1 METRRIARARTIFDR
16 DGRVGYR
23 GAAMDAIDL
32 AGLRREY
39 ETTGLR
45 RAEMHP
51 DPIEQFA
58 TWFSTAVN
66 SALPDANAMTLAT
79 ATPDGKP
86 SARIVLLKAFDQ
98 RGFVFFTNYQSSK
111 GRELEANPQAAL
123 AFYWVQLERQIRI
136 AGRVEKTSR
145 QESEAYFHE
154 RPRGSQLGAWVS
166 HQSDVI
172 DARRILDARLAEM
185 TERFAGSEV
194 IELPP
199 HWGGYRI
206 VPETIEFWQG
216 RANRLHDRF
225 RYTREKDDSW
235 AIDRLA
241 P

>member
-1 METRRIARARTIFDR
+1 
-16 DGRVGYR
+16 
-23 GAAMDAIDL
+23 MDAIDL

-39 ETTGLR
+39 ETQGLR
-45 RAEMHP
+45 RADLHH

-66 SALPDANAMTLAT
+66 SALPDANAISLAT

-86 SARIVLLKAFDQ
+86 SARVVLLKGFDQ
-98 RGFVFFTNYQSSK
+98 RGFVFFTNYESDK
-111 GRELEANPQAAL
+111 GRELAGNPQAA
-123 AFYWVQLERQIRI
+123 FVVYWVQLERQIRV

-145 QESEAYFHE
+145 QDSETYFHA

-166 HQSDVI
+166 HQSEVI
-172 DARRILDARLAEM
+172 DARRILEGRLAEI
-185 TERFAGSEV
+185 TERFAGREV
-194 IELPP
+194 ELPP

-206 VPETIEFWQG
+206 VPATMEFWQG

-235 AIDRLA
+235 TLERLA

>member
-1 METRRIARARTIFDR
+1 MNP
-16 DGRVGYR
+16 
-23 GAAMDAIDL
+23 IDL

-39 ETTGLR
+39 ETQGLR
-45 RAEMHP
+45 RAEMHH

-66 SALPDANAMTLAT
+66 SELPDANAISLAT
-79 ATPDGKP
+79 ATPTGQP
-86 SARIVLLKAFDQ
+86 STRVVLLKGFDQ
-98 RGFVFFTNYQSSK
+98 RGFVFFTNYESAK
-111 GRELEANPQAAL
+111 GRALETNPQAA
-123 AFYWVQLERQIRI
+123 FVVYWVQLERQIRV
-136 AGRVEKTSR
+136 AGRVEKTSP
-145 QESEAYFHE
+145 QESKAYFRS

-166 HQSDVI
+166 HQSEVI
-172 DARRILDARLAEM
+172 DARRILEARLAEM
-185 TERFAGSEV
+185 TERFAGME

-206 VPETIEFWQG
+206 VPSTIEFWQG

-235 AIDRLA
+235 RLERLA

>member
-1 METRRIARARTIFDR
+1 MK
-16 DGRVGYR
+16 
-23 GAAMDAIDL
+23 AIDL

-39 ETTGLR
+39 ETEGLR
-45 RAEMHP
+45 RADLHP
-51 DPIEQFA
+51 DPIEQFT

-66 SALPDANAMTLAT
+66 TGLPDANAIALAT

-86 SARIVLLKAFDQ
+86 SVRIVLLKGFDQ
-98 RGFVFFTNYQSSK
+98 RGFVFFTNYQSDK
-111 GRELEANPQAAL
+111 GRELVANSQAA
-123 AFYWVQLERQIRI
+123 FVIYWVQLERQIRV

-145 QESEAYFHE
+145 AESQVYFHS

-166 HQSDVI
+166 HQSEVI
-172 DARRILDARLAEM
+172 DARRILEARLAEM
-185 TERFAGSEV
+185 TERFAGVE

-206 VPETIEFWQG
+206 VPEALEFWQG

-225 RYTREKDDSW
+225 RYIRQPDGSW
-235 AIDRLA
+235 TIDRLA